1 MQRITTR
8 EPDDTQ
14 LEIALAA
21 LKNAIP
27 EEFGGIVQD
36 CGKIEDGT
44 IRPTIFKVFPIEE
57 AEAAQQLMYSG
68 KSAGKIVLAVGQQES

>member
-1 MQRITTR
+1 MQRITTL

-27 EEFGGIVQD
+27 EEFGGIVQPS
-36 CGKIEDGT
+36 GKIEDGT
-44 IRPTIFKVFPIEE
+44 IGGRTVPVEDKNEKAEE
-57 AEAAQQLMYSG
+57 EQA
-68 KSAGKIVLAVGQQES
+68 